1 MLSTMLSLKVHDGF
15 IVICVVQ
22 AFLIFCDSFDLRVV
36 FTGLDQTEYY
46 FFDDD
51 PTPESSSLASAVA
64 SSSQIAGQ
72 YEDVSS
78 LEPMRNC

>member
-1 MLSTMLSLKVHDGF
+1 MDINALDDV
-15 IVICVVQ
+15 VIE
-22 AFLIFCDSFDLRVV
+22 
-36 FTGLDQTEYY
+36 GLDQTEYY